1 MGQYAEV
8 VIELR
13 ALHVLIGGNFIPE
26 VERICEICERGAME
40 IERLRAG
47 LIEIAAMGE
56 EPFNRQSVRAREIL
70 INDSSS

>member
-13 ALHVLIGGNFIPE
+13 HVSIGGKLIPE
-26 VERICEICERGAME
+26 VERICERGAME